1 VAKKDAI
8 GNPNTVKFRALH
20 RSSSKKEFIPKII
33 FLHPISILYPSG
45 SVPSLASRGTLQIKN
60 CKSRIA
66 NQELQIKNC
75 KSRIANQELQIKNCK
90 SRIANQELQ
99 IQELQVKNGKST
111 KKSLLDSLDK

>member
-75 KSRIANQELQIKNCK
+75 KSRIANQELQI
-90 SRIANQELQ
+90 
-99 IQELQVKNGKST
+99 QELQVKNGKST